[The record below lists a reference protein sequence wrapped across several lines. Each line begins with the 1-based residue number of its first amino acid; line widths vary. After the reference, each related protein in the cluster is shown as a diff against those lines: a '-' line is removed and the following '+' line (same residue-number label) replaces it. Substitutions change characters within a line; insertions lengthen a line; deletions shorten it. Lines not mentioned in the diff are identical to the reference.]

1 MTGLREVTARE
12 RVLKHIRKGLI
23 HRVSASSLRGPSELG
38 NSPTDQEDTAVVF
51 ARKVVQSGG
60 QFAYCSDT
68 MELRDTLV
76 ELTSLHPEWT
86 LVCYEESLCR
96 LLDGLGIGF
105 SQPIHTLRQP
115 HFRLLSSE
123 YLIAEEGAVL
133 VAPGGPNPLADQ
145 SGAATLVVVGFTHQ
159 LTARLGQALQLWV
172 EAHGAKLPSM
182 GVLLQ
187 LAGRAHTADHP
198 KTASHEPSLLTQAA
212 RNREIFVCLIE
223 L

>member
-1 MTGLREVTARE
+1 
-12 RVLKHIRKGLI
+12 
-23 HRVSASSLRGPSELG
+23 
-38 NSPTDQEDTAVVF
+38 
-51 ARKVVQSGG
+51 VVQSGG

-76 ELTSLHPEWT
+76 ELTTLHPDWN

-105 SQPIHTLRQP
+105 SQPVHTPSQP
-115 HFRLLSSE
+115 HYRLLSSE
-123 YLIAEEGAVL
+123 FLIAEEGAVL

-145 SGAATLVVVGFTHQ
+145 SGVATLVVVGFTHQ
-159 LTARLGQALQLWV
+159 LTTRLGQALQLWV
-172 EAHGAKLPSM
+172 ETHGAKLPSL

-187 LAGRAHTADHP
+187 LGGQLN
-198 KTASHEPSLLTQAA
+198 SS
-212 RNREIFVCLIE
+212 REIFVCLIE